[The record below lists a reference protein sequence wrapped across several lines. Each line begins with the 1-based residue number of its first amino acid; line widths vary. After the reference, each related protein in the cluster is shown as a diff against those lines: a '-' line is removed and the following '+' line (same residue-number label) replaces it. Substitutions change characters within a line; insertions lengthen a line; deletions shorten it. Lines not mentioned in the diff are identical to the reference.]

1 MQNNTLTFH
10 SEVQITQGFYFKMKN
25 LLYRVYGNS
34 AIAIGGILPGI
45 GGSFTRAGYVEVLF
59 VTELVGLALIYI
71 GYKIIKYNSSL
82 QVS

>member
-1 MQNNTLTFH
+1 
-10 SEVQITQGFYFKMKN
+10 MKN